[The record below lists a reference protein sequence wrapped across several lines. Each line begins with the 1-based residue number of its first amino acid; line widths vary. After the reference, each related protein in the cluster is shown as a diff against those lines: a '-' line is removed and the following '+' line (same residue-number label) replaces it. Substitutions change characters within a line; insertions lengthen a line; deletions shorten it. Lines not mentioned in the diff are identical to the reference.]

1 MITVRG
7 HRVLV
12 KVEKLEDVDP
22 VYAAAKKAGLAF
34 AEHLSEHQRAVMG
47 VDKGTVVEVGSDAFK
62 QFYINCNPDDN
73 RMMFFRPWCEKGDT
87 VAFAKYSGKVIE
99 DPEDGQK
106 YVVINDEDVVAVLKG
121 TK

>member
-12 KVEKLEDVDP
+12 KVEKLEDIDE
-22 VYAAAKKAGLAF
+22 VYMAAKKAGLAF
-34 AEHLSEHQRAVMG
+34 AENLDEHKRAELG
-47 VDKGTVVEVGSDAFK
+47 VDRGTVVEVGSDAFK
-62 QFYINCNPDDN
+62 QFYMNCNPDDT
-73 RMMFFRPWCEKGDT
+73 RMMFFRPWCDKGDT
-87 VAFAKYSGKVIE
+87 IAFAKYSGKVIE

-121 TK
+121 KK